1 MAFYFVIFAILFLLS
16 FIEIAGLKKKDAVK
30 VFLFFSFSFY
40 ILSFIRWE
48 VGTDWDSYIFYFDNI
63 SYWNQ
68 GSEYEWGF
76 ARINEFIKLNFNNY
90 TILLLTLGGILFYF
104 QSKAILEFSPFPIFS
119 LFFLW
124 AIIFGNIMFVRQWVA
139 IAILFYSVIYIQQRC
154 FAKFLIFVFIAS
166 LFHRSSFIFILAWWI
181 YSLKWKVSTLVI
193 LLCISIALTVFV
205 AKMMELLGS
214 LFSGVIEAKLKVYLS
229 DSSTTFGTEAS
240 LLTIIIKGI
249 ANKLLIFF
257 AAILLLKKIPSSEQ
271 EKFRGYLNLYWFGA
285 ILYFSTI
292 SISVVFIRLTHPFDI
307 FQIILIPFLFKSPYL
322 KGKPILFV
330 MLSSYLAIRLYIAL
344 TTNYYDLYVPFKT
357 ILF

>member
-1 MAFYFVIFAILFLLS
+1 
-16 FIEIAGLKKKDAVK
+16 
-30 VFLFFSFSFY
+30 
-40 ILSFIRWE
+40 
-48 VGTDWDSYIFYFDNI
+48 
-63 SYWNQ
+63 
-68 GSEYEWGF
+68 
-76 ARINEFIKLNFNNY
+76 
-90 TILLLTLGGILFYF
+90 
-104 QSKAILEFSPFPIFS
+104 
-119 LFFLW
+119 
-124 AIIFGNIMFVRQWVA
+124 
-139 IAILFYSVIYIQQRC
+139 
-154 FAKFLIFVFIAS
+154 
-166 LFHRSSFIFILAWWI
+166 
-181 YSLKWKVSTLVI
+181 
-193 LLCISIALTVFV
+193 
-205 AKMMELLGS
+205 MMELLGS